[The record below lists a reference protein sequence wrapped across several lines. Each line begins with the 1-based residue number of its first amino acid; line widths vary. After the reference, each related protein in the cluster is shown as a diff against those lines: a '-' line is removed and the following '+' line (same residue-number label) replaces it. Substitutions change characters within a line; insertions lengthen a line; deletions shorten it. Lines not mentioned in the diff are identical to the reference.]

1 MYGYR
6 VMVVPSWQTP
16 ALVDIANINSRSFLL
31 SFLSL
36 VLVLHKYDG
45 IYLQYLLC
53 ISIVIVTVTKAWA
66 QQYSISLNR
75 HPVSRGAQK
84 CIVEIRPAVGPMA
97 GKIPI
102 GLL

>member
-1 MYGYR
+1 
-6 VMVVPSWQTP
+6 MVIPFLAPT
-16 ALVDIANINSRSFLL
+16 ALVDIANTSSRSFP
-31 SFLSL
+31 FLSL

-84 CIVEIRPAVGPMA
+84 CIIKIRPAVGPMA
-97 GKIPI
+97 GKILI